1 VLSTSI
7 SGPAARR
14 HAPAAREIAA
24 LIICLWA
31 VPAVAQTPGPAPATS
46 PPAASPDEVRQMDV
60 ADLLRRIRGK
70 PDPPDE
76 PGSRMLV
83 LSPVIGARPVAGAFV
98 GAAGNVAFHLGKP
111 ETTRISSAVG
121 SFTVSTAKQV
131 SLTARTTAFGSE
143 ERWRVETDYRLQ
155 WTSQEMFGLGM
166 PPPLDDAQL
175 TRFDYLRLYQSVFR
189 EAAPFLHIGGGLYF
203 DRHANVRPDDEDDP
217 QWASSPYVEYSTAN
231 GFPLDTQT
239 SAGVGGDVV
248 WDSRDNFIN
257 PDKGVLARGG
267 YKVFLDDFLG
277 GSSTWGRV
285 NVDLRAYPSLGRSP
299 AHKLAMWL
307 YADLVAH
314 GTAPYFHLPSTAND
328 TFGRSGRGYAEGHFR
343 GEKLTFAELE
353 YRGRL
358 TANGLLG
365 MVVFANATAVA
376 DTSHGQALFDRVAP
390 GGGAGLRVLM
400 NKRSRTNIA
409 VDVGFGERGNRGIYL
424 AIQEAF

>member
-1 VLSTSI
+1 MRPRARTACAAAVL
-7 SGPAARR
+7 
-14 HAPAAREIAA
+14 
-24 LIICLWA
+24 LMCLWA
-31 VPAVAQTPGPAPATS
+31 APSAAQP
-46 PPAASPDEVRQMDV
+46 ASPDPSAPAPDPAATAGQIQQMDV

-70 PDPPDE
+70 PDPPDS

-98 GAAGNVAFHLGKP
+98 GVAGNVAFHMGDP

-121 SFTVSTAKQV
+121 SFTVSTSKQV
-131 SLTARTTAFGSE
+131 SLTARATAFGAE
-143 ERWRVETDYRLQ
+143 ERWRVETDYRFQ

-166 PPPLDDAQL
+166 PPPLDAAQL
-175 TRFDYLRLYQSVFR
+175 TRFDYLRAYQSVFR
-189 EAAPFLHIGGGLYF
+189 EVVPFLHIGGGLYF
-203 DRHANVRPDDEDDP
+203 DRHANVRPDDENDP
-217 QWASSPYVEYSTAN
+217 RWDSSPYVEYSTAN

-257 PDKGVLARGG
+257 PDTGILARGG
-267 YKVFLDDFLG
+267 YKVFIDDFLG

-343 GEKLTFAELE
+343 GEKLTFAEFE

-365 MVVFANATAVA
+365 MVVFANATSVA
-376 DTSHGQALFDRVAP
+376 DTSAGQALFDHVAP
-390 GGGAGLRVLM
+390 GGGAGLRLLM

-409 VDVGFGERGNRGIYL
+409 IDVGFGERGNRGIYL